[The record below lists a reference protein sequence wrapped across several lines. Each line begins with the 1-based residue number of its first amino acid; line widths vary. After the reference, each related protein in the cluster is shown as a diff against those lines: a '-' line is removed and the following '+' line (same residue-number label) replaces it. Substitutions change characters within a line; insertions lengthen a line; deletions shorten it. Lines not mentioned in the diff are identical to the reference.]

1 MESHR
6 IAFFSDIHGNLEAL
20 KAVLADMGE
29 MGVQDKFCLGDIVGY
44 GPDPAKCL
52 ELIRNIG
59 CPILLGNHDEGCFAS
74 EPDSSFNTYAL
85 AALDHARRQLSD
97 EQKDFL
103 KTLPMKIEADGFIV
117 VHASLCDKKAWSY
130 VLDTGDAIS
139 HFEFQRQPVCFCGHT
154 HKPAVWREGKDNKV
168 QGLPIVPPFTLD
180 PDAKY
185 LINVGSVGQSRTLN
199 SDACYVVY
207 DTLPRK
213 IEYRF
218 VPYAFKK
225 TQNKIIRAGLPRFLA
240 QRLAL
245 GR

>member
-1 MESHR
+1 MDSTR
-6 IAFFSDIHGNLEAL
+6 IAVFSDIHGNLEAL
-20 KAVLADMGE
+20 KAVLADME
-29 MGVQDKFCLGDIVGY
+29 ELGVQNKYCLGDVVGY

-52 ELIRNIG
+52 ELVRDLG
-59 CPILLGNHDEGCFAS
+59 CPILLGNHDEGCFAL
-74 EPDSSFNTYAL
+74 EPDSSFNTYAR
-85 AALDHARRQLSD
+85 AGLDHARKQLSD

-103 KTLPMKIEADGFIV
+103 KALPLKIERKTFAL
-117 VHASLCDKKAWSY
+117 VHASLSNDERWPY
-130 VLDTGDAIS
+130 VIDTHQAAR
-139 HFEFQRQPVCFCGHT
+139 HFEAQHKPVCFCGHT
-154 HKPAVWREGKDNKV
+154 HKPAVWRQVVNKV
-168 QGLPIVPPFTLD
+168 EALPITPPFTLD
-180 PDAKY
+180 RNAKY

-207 DTLPRK
+207 DTQANT

-218 VPYAFKK
+218 VPYAIKK

>member
-1 MESHR
+1 MDSAR
-6 IAFFSDIHGNLEAL
+6 IAIFSDVHGNLEAL
-20 KAVLADMGE
+20 KAVVADMNE
-29 MGVQDKFCLGDIVGY
+29 LGVQDKFCLGDIVGY

-52 ELIRNIG
+52 EVVRDLG
-59 CPILLGNHDEGCFAS
+59 CPTLMGNHDEGCFVL
-74 EPDSSFNTYAL
+74 EPDSSFNTYAR
-85 AALDHARRQLSD
+85 AGLDHARKQLSD

-103 KTLPMKIEADGFIV
+103 KTLPMKIEGDGFTL
-117 VHASLCDKKAWSY
+117 VHASLGDGEPWTY
-130 VLDTGDAIS
+130 ILDAHDAAH
-139 HFEFQRQPVCFCGHT
+139 HFESQKMPLCFCGHT
-154 HKPAVWREGKDNKV
+154 HKPAVWRRIGSKV
-168 QGLPIVPPFTLD
+168 EGLPVSPPFTID
-180 PDAKY
+180 FSAQY

-199 SDACYVVY
+199 SDACYVIY
-207 DTLPRK
+207 DVHAKT

>member
-1 MESHR
+1 MDSHR
-6 IAFFSDIHGNLEAL
+6 IAFFSDVHGNLEAL
-20 KAVLADMGE
+20 KAALADMEE

-52 ELIRNIG
+52 KMVRDIG
-59 CPILLGNHDEGCFAS
+59 CPILLGNHDEGCVALA
-74 EPDSSFNTYAL
+74 PDSSFNTYAL
-85 AALDHARRQLSD
+85 AALEHAQRQLSD

-103 KTLPMKIEADGFIV
+103 KTLPMKIEADGFTV

-130 VLDTGDAIS
+130 VLDTSDAIN

-180 PDAKY
+180 QDAKY

-199 SDACYVVY
+199 SDACYVIY

>member
-1 MESHR
+1 MDSHR
-6 IAFFSDIHGNLEAL
+6 IAIFSDIHGNLEAL

-52 ELIRNIG
+52 KMIRDLG
-59 CPILLGNHDEGCFAS
+59 CPILLGNHDEGCVAL
-74 EPDSSFNTYAL
+74 EPDISFNTYART
-85 AALDHARRQLSD
+85 ALEHARRQLSD

-103 KTLPMKIEADGFIV
+103 KTLPMKIEADGFTV
-117 VHASLCDKKAWSY
+117 VHASLCDKEAWPY
-130 VLDTGDAIS
+130 VLDIGDAIK
-139 HFEFQRQPVCFCGHT
+139 HFHFQTQSVCFCGHT
-154 HKPAVWREGKDNKV
+154 HKPAVWREIKDDKV

-180 PDAKY
+180 PAAKY

-199 SDACYVVY
+199 SDACYVIY